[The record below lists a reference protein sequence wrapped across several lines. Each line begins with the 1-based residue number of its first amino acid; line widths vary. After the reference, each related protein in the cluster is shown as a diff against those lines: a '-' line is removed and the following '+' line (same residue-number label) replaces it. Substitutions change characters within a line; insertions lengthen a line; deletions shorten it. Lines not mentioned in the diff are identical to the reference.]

1 MRILI
6 TGGRGQLGLALQRA
20 LTEHEVFALDLDE
33 LDVTDAADIR
43 RVFQRIDP
51 ELVIHA
57 AAWTDT
63 AGCEA
68 EPDRAMMVNGE
79 GTRLVA
85 EACRRTD
92 APMLYVSTNEVFDGR
107 RETPYRES
115 DDPNP
120 LNVYAR
126 SKLAGERHVQSLLE
140 RYYIVRTAW
149 LYGPGRVSF
158 PEKVLQAA
166 RQEGL
171 LRLVTDE
178 VASPTW
184 TVDLAKAIARLIR
197 EPAWGVYHLTNSGHC
212 SRLEW
217 GLEVLRLAGL
227 EDVPVEPFSQQEY
240 GSPCRKPAFSVLAN
254 VKAAH
259 LSIELRPWQKAL
271 QEHFQLAA
279 KQLGIRKAPAPLAKA
294 HEERTG

>member
-20 LTEHEVFALDLDE
+20 LTEHEVFALDIDE
-33 LDVTDAADIR
+33 LDVTDTADIR
-43 RVFQRIDP
+43 RVFQWIDP

-63 AGCEA
+63 TGCEA
-68 EPDRAMMVNGE
+68 EPDQAMLVNGD
-79 GTRLVA
+79 GTRRVA

-92 APMLYVSTNEVFDGR
+92 APMLYVSTNEVFDGH
-107 RETPYRES
+107 RETPYKEG

-120 LNVYAR
+120 LNAYAR
-126 SKLAGERHVQSLLE
+126 SKLAGERHVQLLLK

-166 RQEGL
+166 RQEGR
-171 LRLVTDE
+171 LRLVSDE

-197 EPAWGVYHLTNSGHC
+197 ELAWGMYHLTNSGHC

-227 EDVPVEPFSQQEY
+227 AHILVEATTQREFGAPY
-240 GSPCRKPAFSVLAN
+240 HKPAFSILAN
-254 VKAAH
+254 IKATH
-259 LSIELRPWQKAL
+259 LGIELRPWREAL
-271 QEHFQLAA
+271 QEHFRLAT
-279 KQLGIRKAPAPLAKA
+279 KQLGILKAPAPLAKA